1 MKQILYFTAPW
12 CQPCQTLGPIMDELS
27 IQYPDRIKK
36 VNIDYDPELPQRYN
50 IKNIPTT
57 IVFENGEEIERKV
70 GIQPRNYYVQVLNS

>member
-57 IVFENGEEIERKV
+57 IVFENGEEVERKV
-70 GIQPRNYYVQVLNS
+70 GVQPRSYYVQVLNS